1 MARVF
6 LSYATENLVLV
17 HDVHDWLVRAGHD
30 VFFARDNHDGIAVG
44 DAWKQRLYRELNRVD
59 AVVCV
64 VTDAYL
70 DSTWCTAEVAIADS
84 RGCLLIPLRAPKSSD
99 APTDRGPAAHQR

>member
-6 LSYATENLVLV
+6 LSDATENLVLV

-70 DSTWCTAEVAIADS
+70 DFDAVHGRGRHCRLPRVPADPVARS
-84 RGCLLIPLRAPKSSD
+84 ER
-99 APTDRGPAAHQR
+99 